1 MIDQLC
7 LYTDLVYTVTHVVHK
22 GLWATVIIRMT
33 FELGVLML
41 LFGHIGNLIRMPYFP
56 YFFLILIFHRA
67 DKFSSIFK
75 TDG

>member
-33 FELGVLML
+33 FELGVLVL
-41 LFGHIGNLIRMPYFP
+41 LFGHLAWSSNKNALFFS
-56 YFFLILIFHRA
+56 YFFPILIY
-67 DKFSSIFK
+67 S
-75 TDG
+75 